1 MGKSKVLF
9 EYSAG
14 GVVFKVSPGEKPE
27 VLLIAVKDG
36 KIWTIPKGLIEKGET
51 RESTAIREVQE
62 EGGVRG
68 EIVDFIDKVEY
79 WYVWPDESGEKVKR
93 HKTVYYYLLKYL
105 EGDPSQHDFEVKDAR
120 WFEIDDA
127 IKMVKYPS
135 DKKILQKAKVLIT
148 KHLSG
153 TDN

>member
-14 GVVFKVSPGEKPE
+14 GVVFRVTPDGKPE
-27 VLLIAVKDG
+27 VLLVAVKDG
-36 KIWTIPKGLIEKGET
+36 EVWTIPKGLIEKGET
-51 RESTAIREVQE
+51 KESTAIREVQE

-79 WYVWPDESGEKVKR
+79 WYVWPDESGEKLKR

-105 EGDPSQHDFEVKDAR
+105 EGDPSKHDFEVNDAK
-120 WFEIDDA
+120 WFDIDEA
-127 IKMVKYPS
+127 IKIVKYPS
-135 DKKILQKAKVLIT
+135 DRKILEKAKELIP
-148 KHLSG
+148 KYLS
-153 TDN
+153 